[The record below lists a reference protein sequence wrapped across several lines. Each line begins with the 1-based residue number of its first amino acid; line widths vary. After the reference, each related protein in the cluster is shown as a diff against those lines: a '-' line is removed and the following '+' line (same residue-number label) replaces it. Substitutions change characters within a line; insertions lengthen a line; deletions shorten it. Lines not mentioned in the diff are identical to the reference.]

1 MIKLMISPKRTDK
14 LRVHFSAS
22 NLYSKS
28 MTTTSQSS
36 DDTRDNSQIKV
47 VVGMSGG
54 VDSSV
59 SAYLLKQQGFQVEGL
74 FMKNWEEDDND
85 EYCAAAEDLKDAQAV
100 SDKLGITLHTINFA
114 AEYWDNVF
122 EYFLEEYKA
131 GRTPNPD
138 IMCNKEIKF
147 KAFLEFAAE
156 ELSADYIAT
165 GHYVQR
171 SDKTGNWQ
179 MLRGLDDNKDQ
190 SYFLYTLGEQHI
202 AQTLFPIGHL
212 EKPKVREIALE
223 QDLVTHDKKDSTG
236 ICFIGERKFK
246 DFLAQYLPAQPGE
259 IETAEGK
266 IIGKHE
272 GLMYHTLGQ
281 RKGLLIGG
289 MKEYGEEPWYVVDKD
304 IERNVLIVGQGAN
317 HPRLYSRGLLANQ
330 LHWVD
335 RKGPQQAIR
344 CSVKTRY
351 RQQDIP
357 CQITPNIDGSILV
370 EFDEPQK
377 AVTPG
382 QSAVFYQNEICLGGG
397 IIENYIR

>member
-1 MIKLMISPKRTDK
+1 MIQQPQ
-14 LRVHFSAS
+14 
-22 NLYSKS
+22 
-28 MTTTSQSS
+28 TTEQTQ
-36 DDTRDNSQIKV
+36 DNSQVKV

-59 SAYLLKQQGFQVEGL
+59 SAYLLKEQGYQVEGL

-122 EYFLEEYKA
+122 EYFLAEYKA

-147 KAFLEFAAE
+147 KAFLEFAAQ
-156 ELSADYIAT
+156 ELNADYIAT

-171 SDKTGNWQ
+171 SNETGNWQ

-212 EKPKVREIALE
+212 EKPRVREIALE
-223 QDLVTHDKKDSTG
+223 QNLVTHDKKDSTG

-246 DFLAQYLPAQPGE
+246 DFLAQYLPAQPGD

-266 IIGKHE
+266 IIGKHD

-289 MKEYGEEPWYVVDKD
+289 MKEYGEEPWYVVEKD
-304 IERNVLIVGQGAN
+304 IERNMLIVGQGAN
-317 HPRLYSRGLLANQ
+317 HPRLYSTGLLANQ
-330 LHWVD
+330 LHWID
-335 RKGPQQAIR
+335 RKGPQRPIR

-357 CQITPNIDGSILV
+357 CQIMPNTDGSLLV